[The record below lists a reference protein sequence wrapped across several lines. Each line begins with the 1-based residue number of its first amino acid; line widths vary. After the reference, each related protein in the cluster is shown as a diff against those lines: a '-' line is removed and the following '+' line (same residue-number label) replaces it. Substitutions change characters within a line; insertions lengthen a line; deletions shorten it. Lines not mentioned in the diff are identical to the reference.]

1 MQKLAA
7 RRNFLRFLAGSVIA
21 ATAEL
26 TFGVTAKPANI
37 RWAQGY
43 LLWRNFKKQS
53 LTLQDALNDL
63 HLIGSDGI
71 EFSPLGNE
79 LERNSLTTE
88 SFKQLIAQKKLAI
101 SGNYFSAPFYDPNK
115 RTEILQEA
123 EIRFALLQEYGAKH
137 LIIGPP
143 SPQGQVNRADLI
155 KQQSLFLNELGK
167 RATDRGIQIGIH
179 PHLNTLVETPPEID
193 LAMETTDPRYVFL
206 SPDTGHTYLAGG
218 DVLQILKKY
227 QTRINYFHFK
237 DGVRPFVR
245 PNFLPNLRELGRSEI
260 DFPSIMRLLKRLSFK
275 GWINI
280 EQDATILSPQESS
293 RISMEYV
300 SRKLKPIYR

>member
-1 MQKLAA
+1 MHPIES
-7 RRNFLRFLAGSVIA
+7 RRNFLRFLASSVVV
-21 ATAEL
+21 ATTESA
-26 TFGVTAKPANI
+26 FGVIAKPANI

-43 LLWRNFKKQS
+43 LLWRNYKKQP

-63 HLIGSDGI
+63 QAIGSDGI

-79 LERNSLTTE
+79 LERNSLTKE
-88 SFKQLIAQKKLAI
+88 SFKQLIAQKKLTI
-101 SGNYFSAPFYDPNK
+101 SGNYFSAPFYDSTK
-115 RTEILQEA
+115 HAEILQDA
-123 EIRFALLQEYGAKH
+123 EIRFSMLQEYGAKNM
-137 LIIGPP
+137 IIGPS
-143 SPQGQVNRADLI
+143 SPKGQVDRPALI

-167 RATDRGIQIGIH
+167 RATVRGIQIGIH

-206 SPDTGHTYLAGG
+206 SPDTGHIHLAGG

-227 QTRINYFHFK
+227 QARINYLHFK

-245 PNFLPNLRELGRSEI
+245 PDFLPNLRELGKGEI
-260 DFPSIMRLLKRLSFK
+260 DFPSVMRLLKQLRFK

-300 SRKLKPIYR
+300 NRKLKPIYR